1 MERPSIGAVP
11 RYLRAAGAAPE
22 HPAAARQRRR
32 GEDAG
37 AGALPVRQLQVTV
50 KIDRGNIT
58 VFTIVRDY
66 ILANKHRFQSQVEP
80 ATGELLRAGV
90 QDHGDQ
96 GGGELSTR
104 CLLQWCL
111 GISKVT

>member
-1 MERPSIGAVP
+1 MC
-11 RYLRAAGAAPE
+11 
-22 HPAAARQRRR
+22 
-32 GEDAG
+32 
-37 AGALPVRQLQVTV
+37 
-50 KIDRGNIT
+50 
-58 VFTIVRDY
+58 RDY

-80 ATGELLRAGV
+80 ATGELLGAGV
-90 QDHGDQ
+90 QDLGDR